1 MLFESI
7 GFGLAQVGFG
17 TESCEQKIE
26 LHLAMVDFLNRY
38 VQLN

>member
-7 GFGLAQVGFG
+7 GFGLAPVGFG